1 MISSLLAVGFTLTA
15 LTTASTSPPSL
26 KRAQVGS
33 PLLRSG
39 VTTHRTGSG
48 YRRVKRQDAAGID
61 NQQEGTSYTID
72 IELGTPPQT
81 VTVVLDTGS
90 TELWVNPNCETSGQP
105 EYCASFSQFDYT
117 ESSTIQDMG
126 AANMISY
133 GKGNVTFE
141 YVSDMLSIGSA
152 SITDQIFGVAFESYE
167 IPSGILGVGPPIEGD
182 DEALYTYVL
191 DNMVV
196 QGLIDT
202 RAFSLDLREIE
213 SPDGSII
220 FGGLDTGKYVGSLE
234 KCPMLDPE
242 ESPTGSNRYWIY
254 LNAVGMTLPSGESGL
269 IADGELPV
277 FLDSGGTLSRLPTE
291 LFASIGS
298 AFPGA
303 QYDSYEGAFVVD
315 CSVAEE
321 EGSVDFGFGNKVI
334 SVPFK
339 DFIWQPGTDEDVCML
354 GILPDDEEPVLGDSF
369 LRAAYVVYDQDN
381 RNLHLAQAANC
392 GSNLV
397 AFSSGE
403 DAVPSVAGDCTA
415 AASADLT
422 GTLTATQAPSTITN
436 GISGLS
442 SIIGPGPEAT
452 GTGTGATSS
461 HCLTCKNTATG
472 TANPTRTA
480 ANAGARETGSHLAA
494 VGAVALAALLV

>member
-1 MISSLLAVGFTLTA
+1 
-15 LTTASTSPPSL
+15 
-26 KRAQVGS
+26 
-33 PLLRSG
+33 
-39 VTTHRTGSG
+39 
-48 YRRVKRQDAAGID
+48 
-61 NQQEGTSYTID
+61 
-72 IELGTPPQT
+72 
-81 VTVVLDTGS
+81 
-90 TELWVNPNCETSGQP
+90 
-105 EYCASFSQFDYT
+105 
-117 ESSTIQDMG
+117 
-126 AANMISY
+126 
-133 GKGNVTFE
+133 
-141 YVSDMLSIGSA
+141 
-152 SITDQIFGVAFESYE
+152 
-167 IPSGILGVGPPIEGD
+167 
-182 DEALYTYVL
+182 
-191 DNMVV
+191 MVV

-354 GILPDDEEPVLGDSF
+354 GILPDDGKPRSFTYIGHYATADKQSRRASPRRLLPPRCVRCLRPRQPQPPPRPSRQLRVQPRGLF
-369 LRAAYVVYDQDN
+369 LR
-381 RNLHLAQAANC
+381 RGRCSLCRWGLHR
-392 GSNLV
+392 GRV
-397 AFSSGE
+397 
-403 DAVPSVAGDCTA
+403 
-415 AASADLT
+415 
-422 GTLTATQAPSTITN
+422 
-436 GISGLS
+436 
-442 SIIGPGPEAT
+442 
-452 GTGTGATSS
+452 
-461 HCLTCKNTATG
+461 
-472 TANPTRTA
+472 R
-480 ANAGARETGSHLAA
+480 
-494 VGAVALAALLV
+494 